1 MNDDYWKLFEKSG
14 KIDDYLLYACTS
26 EESQLEGREEGG
38 KGEEPGEC
46 YWNGFIGDTY
56 W

>member
-14 KIDDYLLYACTS
+14 KVNDYLLYACTS

-38 KGEEPGEC
+38 RCEEPGVGD
-46 YWNGFIGDTY
+46 WNGFISHVD